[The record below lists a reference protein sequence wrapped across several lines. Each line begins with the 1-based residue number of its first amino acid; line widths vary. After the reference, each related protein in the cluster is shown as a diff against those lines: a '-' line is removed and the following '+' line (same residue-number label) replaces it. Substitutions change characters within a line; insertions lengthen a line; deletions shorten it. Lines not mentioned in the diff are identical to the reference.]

1 MQQIDPIH
9 SLGYNAKGHILSGK
23 SKRLKYRS
31 IKPNRPIDA
40 VTLDAVELS
49 GQKIE
54 SYSWLASYI
63 NELPDTVIRERTKA
77 FRDSFESIEDFLAD
91 KLIIDEI

>member
-9 SLGYNAKGHILSGK
+9 NLRYNAKGHILSGK
-23 SKRLKYRS
+23 SKRLKDRS
-31 IKPNRPIDA
+31 IKRNRPVDA
-40 VTLDAVELS
+40 VIFDAVELA
-49 GQKIE
+49 GQKDE

-63 NELPDTVIRERTKA
+63 NELPDTVIRERTRA
-77 FRDSFESIEDFLAD
+77 FRDSFESIEDYLVD

>member
-9 SLGYNAKGHILSGK
+9 NLGYNSKGYTLFGK

-31 IKPNRPIDA
+31 IKRNRPIDA
-40 VTLDAVELS
+40 VTFDAVELS
-49 GQKIE
+49 GQKDE

-63 NELPDTVIRERTKA
+63 NEIPDTVIRERARA